1 MVKILKDKIIHPDR
15 IEDRSETRKKLEKS
29 RIKNVFTGYK
39 STCVIINKANRR
51 EMLVKSSFVRKK
63 IKTGCMVIFKVVG
76 KDEIWMQ
83 SVTPKLSARTSI
95 AHAKKRHFH
104 FLLKYGYKFVLDG
117 TPEPATI
124 LFNSGVD
131 PLISKY
137 KFRIEEYTAKDEFT
151 SEEKVMNYKLIPLKI
166 L

>member
-15 IEDRSETRKKLEKS
+15 IEDRSETRRMLEKS
-29 RIKNVFTGYK
+29 KIKNEHTGYK
-39 STCVIINKANRR
+39 SSCVIINKANRR
-51 EMLVKSSFVRKK
+51 EMLVKSSFLRKK
-63 IKTGCMVIFKVVG
+63 VKTGCMVIFKVVG

-83 SVTPKLSARTSI
+83 TVTPKFSARTSI
-95 AHAKKRHFH
+95 VHAKRRWFH
-104 FLLKYGYKFVLDG
+104 FLLRYGYKFVLDG

-137 KFRIEEYTAKDEFT
+137 RFRIEEFTAKDEFST
-151 SEEKVMNYKLIPLKI
+151 EEKVMNYKLIPERML
-166 L
+166 